1 MFDEFKNKWE
11 VPTQI
16 CVLAHVTTQTEAAQ
30 RFGAPLDLMFQSIAG
45 SQKGNEAFGLT
56 AAMLEEGRQT
66 MLTNSTATR
75 CV

>member
-1 MFDEFKNKWE
+1 MLPHRLRQLK
-11 VPTQI
+11 
-16 CVLAHVTTQTEAAQ
+16 

-66 MLTNSTATR
+66 MLTNSTATGPER
-75 CV
+75 YVLRDRPGI